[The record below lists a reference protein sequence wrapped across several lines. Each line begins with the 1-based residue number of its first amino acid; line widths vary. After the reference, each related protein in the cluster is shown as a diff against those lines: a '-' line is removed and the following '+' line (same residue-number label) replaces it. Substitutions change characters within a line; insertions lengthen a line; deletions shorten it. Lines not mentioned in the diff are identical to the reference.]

1 MEYVFRDYRFVQD
14 IGLLPHVIQIFD
26 DEILIEEI
34 QIEELDVSNRL
45 DKSLFEPQ
53 WLDDV
58 WLDDLIAASE
68 KLCSRFDNIMKK
80 D

>member
-14 IGLLPHVIQIFD
+14 VGLLPHVIQIFD

-53 WLDDV
+53 
-58 WLDDLIAASE
+58 
-68 KLCSRFDNIMKK
+68 
-80 D
+80 